1 MGAQTR
7 NCRRCLPGFIPLIL
21 TAAPKPASG
30 NEASCIDPGLV
41 NVSSKQHGS
50 RLVRAGPWGWAS
62 SITMSLELHFWA
74 NEAEAEKHVRSIFA
88 NGEVWKD
95 YLSASVPWIPELL
108 SEKWLFSFSFSS
120 GRTQY
125 TANEHPLAVQSFSVA
140 CIQGILT
147 NTGIVRTKWAKVDSP
162 WSSLSLGLG
171 TLTCMNPFQGAQRSP
186 SKVFTWSKV
195 FITQQKWVL
204 ITTG

>member
-7 NCRRCLPGFIPLIL
+7 NCRCLPGFIPLTP

-41 NVSSKQHGS
+41 NVSSKQHS
-50 RLVRAGPWGWAS
+50 SPLVRAGPWGWAN

-74 NEAEAEKHVRSIFA
+74 NEAKAEKHVHSIFA
-88 NGEVWKD
+88 NRGGAKR
-95 YLSASVPWIPELL
+95 LPICSVPWIPELL

-125 TANEHPLAVQSFSVA
+125 TANEHLLAVQSFSVA

-147 NTGIVRTKWAKVDSP
+147 NAGIVRTKWAKVDSL

-171 TLTCMNPFQGAQRSP
+171 TLTCINPFQGAQRSP

-195 FITQQKWVL
+195 FITQQKLVL